1 MEIFLSCLLS
11 SRMSPIWVP
20 WVVAF
25 SSTVLRLDASMTQ
38 GRDSPGKNIVI
49 SFRYRGTHW
58 HWGERPFPSGPG
70 SSSDRKQF
78 WLQRIFL
85 REKLSLP
92 LYHMK
97 WSGGERDFLSQSHWF
112 NKRETYCL
120 LRVLMVLM
128 AGHLENCEKLRQA
141 ENSHCLSARSLMIV
155 TAFICD
161 CFFMH
166 IWTWLRHL
174 TFLSLCN
181 MVRLYQAIWQTGEI
195 ECVMPILRLPG
206 TYAYWYLS
214 SWEVKLCKHE
224 MTGHSENI
232 FIRRKQ
238 DTTFLKQSPFKCQ
251 SLNAKEEQNPRV
263 GEGGCEEIIVLGE
276 QKPLWA
282 YNFC

>member
-1 MEIFLSCLLS
+1 
-11 SRMSPIWVP
+11 
-20 WVVAF
+20 
-25 SSTVLRLDASMTQ
+25 MTQ
-38 GRDSPGKNIVI
+38 GRDSPGKKIVI

-58 HWGERPFPSGPG
+58 HGGERPFPTGPG
-70 SSSDRKQF
+70 SSPDRKQL

-85 REKLSLP
+85 REKLSSRL
-92 LYHMK
+92 LSHEM
-97 WSGGERDFLSQSHWF
+97 ERRRKGTSCPRTTDSTKG
-112 NKRETYCL
+112 NIL
-120 LRVLMVLM
+120 L
-128 AGHLENCEKLRQA
+128 AQGPYGIDGHLENCRKLRQA
-141 ENSHCLSARSLMIV
+141 ENCHCLLARSLMIV
-155 TAFICD
+155 TPFICD

-166 IWTWLRHL
+166 VWTWLCHL

-181 MVRLYQAIWQTGEI
+181 MVRLYQAVWQTGEI

-214 SWEVKLCKHE
+214 SWEVKLCKRE

-251 SLNAKEEQNPRV
+251 SLNTKEEQNPGLGRV
-263 GEGGCEEIIVLGE
+263 GVWRSLFLENRN
-276 QKPLWA
+276 LWA